1 MSQLERPLTIFY
13 GDGTWEILNLNPN
26 RIRGDIRK
34 NYPLGNPMHGFTL
47 AIEKD
52 YFARKQNLETA
63 LQIELNTSE
72 TRQPPPTNNTPD
84 ASLSRTIN
92 AVNELISQKNSLL
105 QQELKII
112 KTSKQHGKL
121 QATYNAMIL
130 KDQIDILHLRQNH
143 LHKEKGRREAELS
156 AQQQAA
162 EAARTAA
169 QAQRQAEEQARL
181 AIEEESSL
189 ADEYKRNISFLAD
202 MNESIL
208 KKYGENMGHVA
219 HNLQKDIS
227 GKKVRSYRT
236 AMKTFEK
243 VRKNPNVRLSP
254 QDTQAVIDALN
265 ALDKATLA
273 DNANRLAK
281 AFGLVGEAVQ
291 AHSIVENAA
300 IGFKDGNWAPL
311 MLELESIAAGAGASA
326 LLATV
331 LMPIL
336 TMAVPSTAA
345 LIITAI
351 LMASASAYLDAKQ
364 VDIIN
369 KRILNKLNSLKNE
382 N

>member
-1 MSQLERPLTIFY
+1 
-13 GDGTWEILNLNPN
+13 
-26 RIRGDIRK
+26 
-34 NYPLGNPMHGFTL
+34 
-47 AIEKD
+47 
-52 YFARKQNLETA
+52 
-63 LQIELNTSE
+63 
-72 TRQPPPTNNTPD
+72 
-84 ASLSRTIN
+84 
-92 AVNELISQKNSLL
+92 
-105 QQELKII
+105 
-112 KTSKQHGKL
+112 
-121 QATYNAMIL
+121 
-130 KDQIDILHLRQNH
+130 
-143 LHKEKGRREAELS
+143 
-156 AQQQAA
+156 
-162 EAARTAA
+162 
-169 QAQRQAEEQARL
+169 
-181 AIEEESSL
+181 
-189 ADEYKRNISFLAD
+189 
-202 MNESIL
+202 
-208 KKYGENMGHVA
+208 
-219 HNLQKDIS
+219 
-227 GKKVRSYRT
+227 
-236 AMKTFEK
+236 MKTFEK

-254 QDTQAVIDALN
+254 QDTQAVINALN

-281 AFGLVGEAVQ
+281 TFGLVGKAVQ